1 MKKIF
6 VVYSIEQ
13 DGKRYAIAD
22 TIRTGEN
29 LIPIIKRYNTDICHL
44 CESRQQAEQIAIEW
58 NESYKANCTYVL
70 NKKSPKLGLFLFGVP
85 ITPPNHKRGLK
96 IDFNDIVGDFEP

>member
-13 DGKRYAIAD
+13 DGKLYAIAD

-29 LIPIIKRYNTDICHL
+29 LIPIINRYKANICHL

-58 NESYKANCTYVL
+58 NESYKINGTSIY
-70 NKKSPKLGLFLFGVP
+70 
-85 ITPPNHKRGLK
+85 T
-96 IDFNDIVGDFEP
+96 

>member
-6 VVYSIEQ
+6 VVFSIVQ

-29 LIPIIKRYNTDICHL
+29 LKAHLSRYNCDVCHL
-44 CESRQQAEQIAIEW
+44 CESRKEAEAIALAW
-58 NESYKANCTYVL
+58 NESYKANGSSL
-70 NKKSPKLGLFLFGVP
+70 
-85 ITPPNHKRGLK
+85 I
-96 IDFNDIVGDFEP
+96 

>member
-6 VVYSIEQ
+6 VVFSITQ

-29 LIPIIKRYNTDICHL
+29 LLNHCRRHNADICHL
-44 CESRQQAEQIAIEW
+44 CESRQRAENLALYW
-58 NESYKANCTYVL
+58 NESYRANNT
-70 NKKSPKLGLFLFGVP
+70 SLF
-85 ITPPNHKRGLK
+85 
-96 IDFNDIVGDFEP
+96 

>member
-6 VVYSIEQ
+6 VVFSMIQ

-29 LIPIIKRYNTDICHL
+29 LLSYCKRYGADVCHL
-44 CESRQQAEQIAIEW
+44 CESRQQAEQIALEW
-58 NESYKANCTYVL
+58 NNAHTASGTA
-70 NKKSPKLGLFLFGVP
+70 
-85 ITPPNHKRGLK
+85 
-96 IDFNDIVGDFEP
+96 